1 MFKTLFYHFTR
12 FYSPFRG
19 LGGRVG
25 GIFLFLSLTLSAT
38 PYLSR
43 HYAYRYFST
52 RDGLAQMQVMCAFQ
66 DSDGF
71 MWFGTK
77 GGVSRWDGTSFKNF
91 TPDDGLPY
99 GETVNI
105 SEWGLL
111 KLIFTQRKFSILY
124 PNDSISLHSLP
135 DNMLYGGRDCRIIPL
150 DKSRILLLG
159 LNHENA
165 GWKNSK
171 SNNHFI
177 FNINSKKYKR
187 LKGFDE
193 EVKRV
198 DGMTVYTQSGVFKWD
213 EKHFLRKIFFPYNAN
228 RALFNKNFKK
238 CVLSRINENESRMFE
253 VSKNGFEFIWEK
265 TYGTNDQSTWLPDGS
280 FLYLYLGGHEFY
292 PKRVSSLNNNLT
304 YPNFS
309 FVDRENNL
317 WIGTENGLYNYFNLN
332 IEEYDFNLA
341 EPDNI
346 WSIVEDKNGT
356 MWFGSY
362 GNGLWTLD
370 KTGKLAPKD
379 FSKKINPQQAA
390 ANKLLYMGSTTGQN
404 NTVYMTSSYGVIR
417 FEGGNFHSI
426 SKTPAT
432 LFSFFDKITNTIL
445 YSGIDSASNKR
456 GLFIGMDANKKFYPF
471 EKGFP
476 VCIIRDGNDKI
487 RVGAFRG
494 SGWFENGKLVAD
506 TVKRDY
512 TGVVSMALDN
522 QKRLWKATEKGIY
535 VELLNGQEFRISPK
549 QLTGAFTS
557 LVVYKNKYLIVGG
570 RHGLAIVDIQTNTK
584 YENLA
589 VVNIG
594 YEGGFTG
601 LESGQNGICVDSQ
614 GYVWLATALNVLKFN
629 PEEIVKNQLQHLPK
643 LRINQLSFS
652 NDNTNWQN
660 HFFSDGAAKISSDN
674 KFFRIDYIANSISSP
689 KSLRFKYRLVGLSDK
704 WSDPVYTKSVNYTN
718 IGFGKYRFEVKCSL
732 DGIKWSPVVQSP
744 QIEITVPIY
753 LRPIAFAFYLLL
765 IIALSIYFTRKLTKQ
780 KQAKQLQEIKRT
792 KLENELQL
800 NTLRSKIIPH
810 FTKNVLSAI
819 GHFAMTDKLKAGHF
833 ISVFSKFT
841 SLTLSNADKNYVSLQ
856 EEMEYIE
863 KYLELEKMRFGNKFD
878 YKIHIDK
885 NVKMDLL
892 IPTMTLHTYCD
903 NAIRHGL
910 VPREEGGK
918 LFVEVRK
925 TPEGV
930 LIVVCDNGV
939 GRQRAKELGTQG
951 NGQGLKLAEAQLD
964 FYNHT
969 NEHKMRQHISD
980 LMDKNGLAA
989 GTRVDLLIPFGYK
1002 FE

>member
-19 LGGRVG
+19 LRGRIG

-77 GGVSRWDGTSFKNF
+77 GGVSRWDGISFKNY
-91 TPDDGLPY
+91 TPENGLPL
-99 GETVNI
+99 GETVSI
-105 SEWGLL
+105 SECGNR
-111 KLIFTQRKFSILY
+111 KLIFSSRKMAILEQ
-124 PNDSISLHSLP
+124 NDSIYVQDLPSKMIFPGLSQRTIAIDNENILILGLHEEF
-135 DNMLYGGRDCRIIPL
+135 NEML
-150 DKSRILLLG
+150 DKRFNYIYNFAQQKFTQIRNLNKKTIRVFYNHIITTTG
-159 LNHENA
+159 LYEWTGKVIKLKFRFPYAIEHA
-165 GWKNSK
+165 LFDKNLKKCALIKTK
-171 SNNHFI
+171 SNTHGLFEITNAK
-177 FNINSKKYKR
+177 FNQIS
-187 LKGFDE
+187 E
-193 EVKRV
+193 
-198 DGMTVYTQSGVFKWD
+198 
-213 EKHFLRKIFFPYNAN
+213 LREGGLE
-228 RALFNKNFKK
+228 RSSW
-238 CVLSRINENESRMFE
+238 LS
-253 VSKNGFEFIWEK
+253 
-265 TYGTNDQSTWLPDGS
+265 DGS
-280 FLYLYLGGHEFY
+280 FLWLYF
-292 PKRVSSLNNNLT
+292 NNHSFTPSRSIRLYDNFT

-309 FVDRENNL
+309 FVDKEQNL
-317 WIGTENGLYNYFNLN
+317 WIGTENGLYNFFNLD
-332 IEEYDFNLA
+332 IQEYNFKVG

-346 WSIVEDKNGT
+346 WSIVEDNSGT
-356 MWFGSY
+356 MWLGSY
-362 GNGLWTLD
+362 GNGLFTID
-370 KTGKLAPKD
+370 KKSKLKQIDISAHYEGSEKL
-379 FSKKINPQQAA
+379 
-390 ANKLLYMGSTTGQN
+390 ANKLLYMGSTWGEDGA
-404 NTVYMTSSYGVIR
+404 VYMTNCNGLAR
-417 FEGGNFHSI
+417 FVNGKFEKESG
-426 SKTPAT
+426 TRAC
-432 LFSFFDKITNTIL
+432 LYAYYDRKINEIM
-445 YSGIDSASNKR
+445 YSGIDTSINRR

-476 VCIIRDGNDKI
+476 ICIIRDGNDKI

-506 TVKRDY
+506 TVKRNY
-512 TGVVSMALDN
+512 TGVVSMGIDN

-535 VELLNGQEFRISPK
+535 VELLNGREFRISPK

-557 LVVYKNKYLIVGG
+557 LAVYKNKYLIVGG
-570 RHGLAIVDIQTNTK
+570 THGFAIVDIRTNSN

-589 VVNIG
+589 VVNVG

-629 PEEIVKNQLQHLPK
+629 PDEIIKNQLQHLPK
-643 LRINQLSFS
+643 LRINQLSYS
-652 NDNTNWQN
+652 SDNTNWQS
-660 HFFSDGAAKISSDN
+660 HFFSDGTAKIASDN
-674 KFFRIDYIANSISSP
+674 KFFRIDYIANSISAP
-689 KSLRFKYRLVGLSDK
+689 KSLRFRYRLVGLSDE
-704 WSDPVYTKSVNYTN
+704 WSEPVYTKSVSYTN
-718 IGFGKYRFEVKCSL
+718 IGFGKYRFEVKCSM
-732 DGIKWSPVVQSP
+732 DGMKWSPVVQSP
-744 QIEITVPIY
+744 AIVITVPFY
-753 LRPIAFAFYLLL
+753 LRPIAFTFYLLL

-856 EEMEYIE
+856 EEMDYIE

-969 NEHKMRQHISD
+969 NEHKMHQHIVD
-980 LMDKNGLAA
+980 LTDQNGLAM
-989 GTRVDLLIPFGYK
+989 GTRVDLLIPFGYR